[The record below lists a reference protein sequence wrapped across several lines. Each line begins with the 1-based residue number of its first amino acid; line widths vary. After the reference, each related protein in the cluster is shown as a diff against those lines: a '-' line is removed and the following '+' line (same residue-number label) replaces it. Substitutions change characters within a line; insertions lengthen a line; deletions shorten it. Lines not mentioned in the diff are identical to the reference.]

1 MPPLQPARCRRSNA
15 GVSRLPSFRSIVV
28 VCLFHLA
35 AFTAFAGSQV
45 TAKTAALSTVSPVA
59 TQVGLNVLKAGGN
72 AIDAAVAVAFALAV
86 VYPEAGNLGGGGFL
100 VYYDAQSKGVWTLD
114 FLEVAPLAA
123 TRDMYVK
130 DPSGI
135 RYGPLSCAV
144 PGTVAG
150 LDAMR
155 KRFGSRPWAELLAPA
170 IALARDGVTI
180 SPEVSSDLVAA
191 DGERKIASMAPIF
204 FPKGQ
209 PLPPGTKL
217 VQPDLAATL
226 ERLAVKGAAD
236 FYEGETASKLV
247 AASKLVN
254 GKLGFRD
261 LREYKPQWRAPVRIR
276 WRGYDLYTMA
286 PPSAGGIVIGETLN
300 ILSAYDLRPNELN
313 SPRAIH
319 LIAEATRRAML
330 DRNKYL
336 GDPDTSRIPYRDLLS
351 EERAK
356 AWRASIDPKRATAS
370 ASLSEPGSVREG
382 MHTTHFTI
390 ADAHG
395 NVVSMT
401 VSLNDNFGSGWLVPG
416 LGFFMNDEME
426 EFTTLPGKPNHWLLT
441 QGNQNEIQPGKRM
454 VTSMSPTIVLKDG
467 KPLLA
472 LGTRGGPTIPTTI
485 LEVFLNVVAFRK
497 SLFDAI
503 DAPRIHQQTT
513 PEEIFYEQGRF
524 PRPLLDTLNAMGH
537 GVLALDSIGDV
548 HAILFERGKMTA
560 VADPRHGGAAGGY

>member
-1 MPPLQPARCRRSNA
+1 MTARPSRNRSVRAARR
-15 GVSRLPSFRSIVV
+15 
-28 VCLFHLA
+28 A
-35 AFTAFAGSQV
+35 AFLLVHLGLSLSALAGSQV
-45 TAKTAALSTVSPVA
+45 TARTAALSTASPAA

-86 VYPEAGNLGGGGFL
+86 TYPEAGNLGGGGFL
-100 VYYDAQSKGVWTLD
+100 VYYDAQTKGVWTLD
-114 FLEVAPLAA
+114 FLEVAPRAA
-123 TRDMYVK
+123 TKDMYTQN
-130 DPSGI
+130 PSGI

-150 LDAMR
+150 LDAMH
-155 KRFGSRPWAELLAPA
+155 KRFGSRPWAELLGPA

-191 DGERKIASMAPIF
+191 DGERKIASMAPLF
-204 FPKGQ
+204 YPKGQ
-209 PLPPGTKL
+209 AVVPGTKL
-217 VQPDLAATL
+217 VQADLAATL
-226 ERLAVKGAAD
+226 MRLALKGASD
-236 FYEGETASKLV
+236 FYEGETAAKLV

-261 LREYKPQWRAPVRIR
+261 LRDYKPEWRAPVRIR

-286 PPSAGGIVIGETLN
+286 PPSAGGIVIGEALN
-300 ILSAYDLRPNELN
+300 ILSAYDLRPGEVN
-313 SPRAIH
+313 SARTVH

-336 GDPDTSRIPYRDLLS
+336 GDPDTARIPYRDLLS
-351 EERAK
+351 EERAR
-356 AWRASIDPKRATAS
+356 AWRASIDPKRATSS
-370 ASLSEPGSVREG
+370 ASLTEPASVREG

-401 VSLNDNFGSGWLVPG
+401 VSLNDNFGSGWVVPG

-426 EFTTLPGKPNHWLLT
+426 EFTTIPGKPNHWLLT

-467 KPLLA
+467 KPQLA

-485 LEVFLNVVAFRK
+485 LQVFLNVAAFHK
-497 SLFDAI
+497 TLFDAV

-513 PEEIFYEQGRF
+513 PEEIFYEQGRL
-524 PRPLLDTLNAMGH
+524 PRSMLDTLNGMGH